1 MGILKIHFDAFVKR
15 KKMPVAKTCKN
26 TAKVKMDVNENT
38 FWAGGFESE
47 HQKST
52 NVSHS
57 VRKFTDSMTLSY

>member
-1 MGILKIHFDAFVKR
+1 
-15 KKMPVAKTCKN
+15 MPVAKTCKN

-38 FWAGGFESE
+38 FWAGGFEFE

-57 VRKFTDSMTLSY
+57 VRKFTDSMTL